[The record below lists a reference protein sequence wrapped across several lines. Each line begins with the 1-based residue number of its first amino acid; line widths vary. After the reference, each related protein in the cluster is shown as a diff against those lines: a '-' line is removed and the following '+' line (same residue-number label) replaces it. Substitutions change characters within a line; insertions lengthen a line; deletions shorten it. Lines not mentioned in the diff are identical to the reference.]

1 MQVPLL
7 NALKTFTVSAQR
19 LNFTKA
25 SEDLLVSPSAIS
37 HQIKILEEY
46 LGCKLFLRKNRS
58 LELTEEG
65 LFLFN
70 RLQRPFYEINQA
82 LSELRMPHGKSRI
95 NLSLRPFVSSMWF
108 TKQLADLWRKHPGIE
123 INLIHSLQV
132 PDFFR
137 DNINFAIV
145 WGKQGDWPHLATLPI
160 IAGNLTPVCSPAYL
174 QEHGEIKVAAD
185 LNQHILIHEENHLGW
200 QQWLYKATGKEMQA
214 GKGFHR
220 LQPVEHLRLRF
231 SHPHRRR
238 ARGSRRAAIFVH
250 VAGARQPRSWRVARH
265 QPDADPQRFADSEGA
280 AEPRVSSAVRHR

>member
-58 LELTEEG
+58 LELTEDG

-123 INLIHSLQV
+123 INLIHSLQA
-132 PDFFR
+132 PDFLGITSILQLCGASKVIGR
-137 DNINFAIV
+137 IWQLCPLLRAI
-145 WGKQGDWPHLATLPI
+145 
-160 IAGNLTPVCSPAYL
+160 
-174 QEHGEIKVAAD
+174 
-185 LNQHILIHEENHLGW
+185 
-200 QQWLYKATGKEMQA
+200 
-214 GKGFHR
+214 
-220 LQPVEHLRLRF
+220 
-231 SHPHRRR
+231 
-238 ARGSRRAAIFVH
+238 
-250 VAGARQPRSWRVARH
+250 
-265 QPDADPQRFADSEGA
+265 
-280 AEPRVSSAVRHR
+280 